1 MENER
6 PPYWEW
12 PLDRL
17 NVLILSAAVTL
28 LLGLSLLSLAMQS
41 QPIIPPADVTATA
54 VARQTVRPDTD
65 GTTVPDD
72 TGDTTLTPS
81 PEITGTR
88 PGDPDLPVFALTLP
102 VTSTLAITDP
112 AGGSLLVTPLLRI
125 EGYAPT
131 GQTVLGFDGQNSI
144 EQTVADAAGLWSL
157 ELGAP
162 LAEGRHVLWAALLDA
177 NQAPFVR
184 SEIISVTVETRA
196 APVIVEPADGSAVS
210 AFQAQNVRGTG
221 APDGR
226 IQVFLDDIPLGETIA
241 DASGAWQFTAAQ
253 PLLLGMRRL
262 RADLLD
268 DDGRTLA
275 VGIPIQVL
283 ILP

>member
-17 NVLILSAAVTL
+17 NVLIVSAAVTL
-28 LLGLSLLSLAMQS
+28 LLGLSLLSLAIQS
-41 QPIIPPADVTATA
+41 QSIISPADATATA
-54 VARQTVRPDTD
+54 IAQQTVSPGTPAPQSTD
-65 GTTVPDD
+65 DAA
-72 TGDTTLTPS
+72 LTPS
-81 PEITGTR
+81 PEVTPTR
-88 PGDPDLPVFALTLP
+88 PGDLDLPEFAVTLP
-102 VTSTLAITDP
+102 VTTTLAITEP
-112 AGGSLLVTPLLRI
+112 AGGSLLVTPLLRL

-131 GQTVLGFDGQNSI
+131 GQSVLGFDGRNTVG
-144 EQTVADAAGLWSL
+144 QTIADAAGLWSL

-162 LAEGRHVLWAALLDA
+162 LAEGKHVLWAALLDA

-196 APVIVEPADGSAVS
+196 APVIVEPAEGSAVS
-210 AFQAQNVRGTG
+210 AFQAQNVRGTS

-241 DASGAWQFTAAQ
+241 DDSGAWQFTAAQ
-253 PLLLGMRRL
+253 PLLLGTRRL

>member
-17 NVLILSAAVTL
+17 NVLIVSAAVTL
-28 LLGLSLLSLAMQS
+28 LLGLSLLSLAIQS
-41 QPIIPPADVTATA
+41 QSTIPPADATATA
-54 VARQTVRPDTD
+54 IAQQTIPPGTPAPQSTD
-65 GTTVPDD
+65 DAA
-72 TGDTTLTPS
+72 LTPS
-81 PEITGTR
+81 PEVTPTR
-88 PGDPDLPVFALTLP
+88 PSDLDLPEFAVILP
-102 VTSTLAITDP
+102 VTTTLAITEP
-112 AGGSLLVTPLLRI
+112 AGGALLVTPLLRL

-131 GQTVLGFDGQNSI
+131 GQSVLGFDGRNTVG
-144 EQTVADAAGLWSL
+144 QTIADAAGLWSL

-196 APVIVEPADGSAVS
+196 APVILEPAEGSAVS

-226 IQVFLDDIPLGETIA
+226 IQVFLDDIPLGETIT